1 MKDNRTAMDPEVD
14 VVAQRKKRNAMRGV
28 RRFSV
33 FILLAIFCAYL
44 YVQRDAWIPKLA
56 GIGSRYQSITQNDG
70 TLAEGN
76 FPLTISGKSDYQAE
90 IANDVLFIQNDAYL
104 YLYSPHGDLKDVRQH
119 MFSNAVLKTSGA
131 YALVYENDGSGFR
144 VDKPSKNMFVK
155 YLDNDI
161 IFGVIND
168 SGYTAI
174 VTESDQYACSLQVF
188 DETGKAIYTRNC
200 VNRLIDV
207 TFQNDGNGCAFMEL
221 DVENGE
227 LVSRMKSVRFDE
239 KDVQWESEPLST
251 MGLELSYSESGML
264 CVVGD
269 TMCAYYDDSGNL
281 SSSYTYMGDLVAYD
295 VAYGSAAVILKDEN
309 QREARLILMDRSA
322 DSPSEVRISDTSKK
336 VLLSQDDAYVM
347 NADSITSYAF
357 SGKSIATVK
366 LDVSYRTFVKQD
378 GYIFLMGYDQINRV
392 DFKE

>member
-1 MKDNRTAMDPEVD
+1 
-14 VVAQRKKRNAMRGV
+14 
-28 RRFSV
+28 
-33 FILLAIFCAYL
+33 
-44 YVQRDAWIPKLA
+44 
-56 GIGSRYQSITQNDG
+56 
-70 TLAEGN
+70 
-76 FPLTISGKSDYQAE
+76 
-90 IANDVLFIQNDAYL
+90 
-104 YLYSPHGDLKDVRQH
+104 
-119 MFSNAVLKTSGA
+119 
-131 YALVYENDGSGFR
+131 
-144 VDKPSKNMFVK
+144 
-155 YLDNDI
+155 
-161 IFGVIND
+161 
-168 SGYTAI
+168 
-174 VTESDQYACSLQVF
+174 
-188 DETGKAIYTRNC
+188 
-200 VNRLIDV
+200 
-207 TFQNDGNGCAFMEL
+207 
-221 DVENGE
+221 
-227 LVSRMKSVRFDE
+227 MKSVRFDE

-309 QREARLILMDRSA
+309 QREA
-322 DSPSEVRISDTSKK
+322 PSEVRISDTSKK